1 MKTDNTLHE
10 IRLEMW
16 RRGGEF
22 VRSLSQTIGKAD
34 IENRERLLAAFPE
47 IVERYDA
54 FASLSK
60 KEQMEL
66 EEAP

>member
-47 IVERYDA
+47 IIERYDA

-60 KEQMEL
+60 KEQLEL
-66 EEAP
+66 DEAP

>member
-22 VRSLSQTIGKAD
+22 DRSLSQTIGKAD

-47 IVERYDA
+47 IIERYDA

-60 KEQMEL
+60 KEQLEL

>member
-60 KEQMEL
+60 KEQLEL

>member
-1 MKTDNTLHE
+1 MNTINTLHE